1 MQFSVSKLH
10 NWQAQTSIYE
20 KNRRVII
27 TRFTDS
33 ISIFW
38 RVIAQSTIDM
48 GWHKVVILIYW
59 ALGGRKNAK
68 HINERVRFTCEP
80 LELCRRLYTLRFV
93 IHRTSKRYLHNVRSA
108 LDSKSMIA
116 RLICLQAYSERSQ
129 TSKMELF
136 AKIVNW
142 GNPSIIFLS
151 KLHLIYSTVLTY

>member
-68 HINERVRFTCEP
+68 HINERVHASHLSFVEDFIHWD
-80 LELCRRLYTLRFV
+80 LWYIVRL
-93 IHRTSKRYLHNVRSA
+93 K
-108 LDSKSMIA
+108 D
-116 RLICLQAYSERSQ
+116 
-129 TSKMELF
+129 
-136 AKIVNW
+136 
-142 GNPSIIFLS
+142 
-151 KLHLIYSTVLTY
+151 IYIM